1 MSEIPPVYR
10 FDSISVAGLP
20 DRYGIGKTQFYSR
33 RDHLGLKFEAHG
45 NRAYA
50 TVQQVDLLDALHDH
64 IKLGNSIESFVESL
78 PTPETSQII
87 TQSDPTSALIALASA
102 IATRLTPPKTK
113 LAELKERIDLL
124 QTLSDRQVP
133 IPSSDLKM
141 VLDRR
146 SLKKPVTAY
155 GFQATPIGRQS
166 GQTLWQISKETH
178 QATVQ
183 WIPH

>member
-1 MSEIPPVYR
+1 MTETVTAYRVDSLPVKKLFGRFGRYEIGRTSFYDRVKALNLQFEKRGPE
-10 FDSISVAGLP
+10 SIASV
-20 DRYGIGKTQFYSR
+20 
-33 RDHLGLKFEAHG
+33 E
-45 NRAYA
+45 
-50 TVQQVDLLDALHDH
+50 QVDLLDALHDH
-64 IKLGNSIESFVESL
+64 MKLGNSIESFVESL
-78 PTPETSQII
+78 PTRDTSQII
-87 TQSDPTSALIALASA
+87 TQSDPTAALIALAEA

-166 GQTLWQISKETH
+166 GQTLWQIKARELSG
-178 QATVQ
+178 
-183 WIPH
+183 

>member
-1 MSEIPPVYR
+1 MTETIATYQIG
-10 FDSISVAGLP
+10 SISVADLP
-20 DRYGIGKTQFYSR
+20 DRYSLGRSAFYERVSALSLQFE
-33 RDHLGLKFEAHG
+33 KKG
-45 NRAYA
+45 NKSIA
-50 TVQQVDLLDALHDH
+50 TAQQVDLLDALHDH

-78 PTPETSQII
+78 PTPESSQLI
-87 TQSDPTSALIALASA
+87 TQSDPTAALIALAEA

-124 QTLSDRQVP
+124 QTLSDRQTP

-166 GQTLWQISKETH
+166 GQTLWQISK
-178 QATVQ
+178 
-183 WIPH
+183 ISG